1 MTLSSL
7 KSAMLRPGGKANS
20 RTRPRWYLELA
31 VIGAFYG
38 IYSWVRNQFGS
49 AAVEPGEAQANAEL
63 VIDWERS
70 IGLYF
75 ERDLQDLFIGWVSFI
90 QFWNLFYGL
99 FHFAVTAFTLIW
111 LYWRFPRHYPF
122 WRTTGL
128 LTTGSALVGFALF
141 PLMPPRLLSVGGRYG
156 GDLPETGYVDTVHE
170 LGGLWSFTEGA
181 AETLSNQYAAMPSL
195 HFAWAM
201 WCFLAL
207 RKHLVHPVAKWA
219 IAAYPWLT
227 LFAIVV
233 TANHY
238 WIDAVG
244 GLGAL
249 GLGWMG
255 ARGFH
260 KWRNRE

>member
-1 MTLSSL
+1 MSTET
-7 KSAMLRPGGKANS
+7 RPS
-20 RTRPRWYLELA
+20 RQGRLRPRWYLELA

-49 AAVEPGEAQANAEL
+49 AAVSPSEAQANAEL

-99 FHFAVTAFTLIW
+99 FHFAVTAITLIW
-111 LYWRFPRHYPF
+111 LYYRFPRHYPF

-141 PLMPPRLLSVGGRYG
+141 PLMPPRLLSVGGTYG
-156 GDLPETGYVDTVHE
+156 GDLPDTGYVDTVAD
-170 LGGLWSFTEGA
+170 LGGLWSFTSGA
-181 AETLSNQYAAMPSL
+181 AEQLSNQYAAMPSL
-195 HFAWAM
+195 HFAWSL

-207 RKHLVHPVAKWA
+207 RKHLTNPVAKWSL
-219 IAAYPWLT
+219 AAYPWLT

-249 GLGWMG
+249 GVGWAAAKG
-255 ARGFH
+255 YHRL
-260 KWRNRE
+260 RDRR

>member
-1 MTLSSL
+1 MALSSL
-7 KSAMLRPGGKANS
+7 KLGTSSKN

-31 VIGAFYG
+31 VIGVFYG

-75 ERDLQDLFIGWVSFI
+75 ERELQDLFIGWVSFI
-90 QFWNLFYGL
+90 QLWNLFYGL
-99 FHFAVTAFTLIW
+99 FHFAVTAFTLLW
-111 LYWRFPRHYPF
+111 LYWRLPRHYPF

-128 LTTGSALVGFALF
+128 CATGSALVGFAQF
-141 PLMPPRLLSVGGRYG
+141 PLMPPRLLSAGGRYG

-207 RKHLVHPVAKWA
+207 RKHLVNPVAKLA

-238 WIDAVG
+238 WIDAAG

-249 GLGWMG
+249 GVGWAAAWG
-255 ARGFH
+255 YHRWQDGG
-260 KWRNRE
+260 